1 MWKWKMD
8 VGGGG
13 RTIRLILS
21 LLFDRQVD
29 GKPLAAV
36 FK

>member
-8 VGGGG
+8 VGG